1 MVAVVAVVTVAAL
14 VAHVPVDTAEAIG
27 VVVVSYYVCKFL
39 SPYDDDGDDDERADD
54 AEKLVMMGSTAM
66 MILM

>member
-1 MVAVVAVVTVAAL
+1 MVTVVTAAAV
-14 VAHVPVDTAEAIG
+14 VAHVPVDTAESIG
-27 VVVVSYYVCKFL
+27 VVVVSYYVCKLL
-39 SPYDDDGDDDERADD
+39 SSYDGDGDGDDRADD